1 MPGHDR
7 FLEILTQEK
16 QIELVVDELCFLAF
30 LLGHYYIDEAR
41 ERTKVLI
48 YAKRN

>member
-1 MPGHDR
+1 MNR
-7 FLEILTQEK
+7 FLEILTHEE
-16 QIELVVDELCFLAF
+16 QIELIADELCFLAF

-41 ERTKVLI
+41 HRTQVLI